1 MENRMKKSDWTVA
14 GLLVEATAIVAALV
28 YLGLQVY
35 YGILYGVAAFTLI
48 MNILTFLLVYVGMT
62 ALLCFPEKVNRLS
75 SEICQ
80 GKIRQDTIWMVCLIK
95 LIFVLSLLFTS
106 ICDVMGLHIEAAY
119 SLIVAILIL
128 AVAIFY
134 EARIIR
140 AIKDK
145 NQK

>member
-80 GKIRQDTIWMVCLIK
+80 GKIRQDTIWMVRLIK